1 MDAKVEKHKE
11 IALRILLPIKSIDE
25 KTKADKN
32 FIFSA
37 KRCPT
42 INRLPDYYLVYFLFA
57 DLLKYKDLGKFEKI
71 AWSFPI
77 EYNGKAFLIEYRKFG
92 IGIFVNEIEKDQ
104 VEANEIVNK
113 IIRAV
118 KAVKLYYNYVAEE
131 GVKKTEIN
139 VNNFNF
145 DLLERF
151 NYLKDSYKNQYSKYE
166 KNKGKT
172 KTENLTNGGK
182 IVSRLDY
189 KFLKNSNHLAISTIE
204 AFFSWTEHLFIHI
217 SIITQNISDGEKI
230 SKLIEAE
237 WKTKFTT
244 AIPLSNK
251 EENKFYNE
259 LLLVRQQMR
268 NFVAHGAF
276 GKNGSAFQ
284 FHSKTGAVPVLMRH
298 DKIKNKFD
306 FQGNLNFNNEEVIK
320 LIENFIDYL
329 CNSKYKTVMLYT
341 QEYHLPTIVTLA
353 KNGVYKEAI
362 QSMENMEK
370 FVERLSNQ
378 LDNSANMDW

>member
-1 MDAKVEKHKE
+1 MDAKIQKYKE
-11 IALRILLPIKSIDE
+11 IAIKILSPIKTIDE

-42 INRLPDYYLVYFLFA
+42 TNKLPDYYLVYFLFA
-57 DLLKYKDLGKFEKI
+57 DLLEFKNLGQFEKI

-77 EYNGKAFLIEYRKFG
+77 EYNEKAFLIEYRKLG
-92 IGIFVNEIEKDQ
+92 LGIFVNDIEQDQ

-113 IIRAV
+113 IIKAV
-118 KAVKLYYNYVAEE
+118 KSIKLYYNYVAEE
-131 GVKKTEIN
+131 GVKKSEIN
-139 VNNFNF
+139 VNNYNF
-145 DLLERF
+145 DLFERF
-151 NYLKDSYKNQYSKYE
+151 NYLKDLYKIQYSKYE

-172 KTENLTNGGK
+172 KTENLPNGGK
-182 IVSRLDY
+182 VISCLDY
-189 KFLKNSNHLAISTIE
+189 QFLKNSKHLAVSVIE
-204 AFFSWTEHLFIHI
+204 AFFSYTEHLFIHI
-217 SIITQNISDGEKI
+217 AIIAQNVSDGEQI

-237 WKTKFTT
+237 WKTKFIT

-259 LLLVRQQMR
+259 LLIVRQQMR

-276 GKNGSAFQ
+276 GKNGNAFQ
-284 FHSKTGAVPVLMRH
+284 FHSKTGAVPVVMKH
-298 DKIKNKFD
+298 DKNKNKFE
-306 FQGNLNFNNEEVIK
+306 FQGNLYFNDEEVIK

-329 CNSKYKTVMLYT
+329 WKSKYQPVMLYT
-341 QEYHLPTIVTLA
+341 QEYYLPTIVTLS
-353 KNGVYKEAI
+353 KNGVYKEAVE
-362 QSMENMEK
+362 SMENMEE
-370 FVERLSNQ
+370 FANRLSDK

>member
-1 MDAKVEKHKE
+1 MDAKVEKYKE
-11 IALRILLPIKSIDE
+11 IALRILSPIKLIDD

-118 KAVKLYYNYVAEE
+118 KAVKLYYNYVAGE
-131 GVKKTEIN
+131 GVKKSEIN

-151 NYLKDSYKNQYSKYE
+151 NYLKDS
-166 KNKGKT
+166 
-172 KTENLTNGGK
+172 
-182 IVSRLDY
+182 
-189 KFLKNSNHLAISTIE
+189 
-204 AFFSWTEHLFIHI
+204 
-217 SIITQNISDGEKI
+217 
-230 SKLIEAE
+230 
-237 WKTKFTT
+237 
-244 AIPLSNK
+244 
-251 EENKFYNE
+251 
-259 LLLVRQQMR
+259 
-268 NFVAHGAF
+268 
-276 GKNGSAFQ
+276 
-284 FHSKTGAVPVLMRH
+284 
-298 DKIKNKFD
+298 
-306 FQGNLNFNNEEVIK
+306 
-320 LIENFIDYL
+320 
-329 CNSKYKTVMLYT
+329 
-341 QEYHLPTIVTLA
+341 
-353 KNGVYKEAI
+353 
-362 QSMENMEK
+362 
-370 FVERLSNQ
+370 
-378 LDNSANMDW
+378 

>member
-1 MDAKVEKHKE
+1 MDAKIEKYKE
-11 IALRILLPIKSIDE
+11 IALKILSPIKSIDE
-25 KTKADKN
+25 NTKAEKN
-32 FIFSA
+32 FLFTA

-42 INRLPDYYLVYFLFA
+42 TNRLPNYYLVYFLFA

-92 IGIFVNEIEKDQ
+92 IGIFVNDIEKDQ

-131 GVKKTEIN
+131 GVKKSEIN
-139 VNNFNF
+139 VNNFNS
-145 DLLERF
+145 DLFERF
-151 NYLKDSYKNQYSKYE
+151 NYLKDLYKKQYSKYE

-172 KTENLTNGGK
+172 TTKNLPNGGK
-182 IVSRLDY
+182 VVSRLDY

-217 SIITQNISDGEKI
+217 AIIAQNISDGEKI

-237 WKTKFTT
+237 WKTKFIT

-251 EENKFYNE
+251 EESKFYNE

-276 GKNGSAFQ
+276 GKNGNAFQ
-284 FHSKTGAVPVLMRH
+284 FHSKTGAVPVLMSH
-298 DKIKNKFD
+298 DKTKNKYD
-306 FQGNLNFNNEEVIK
+306 FQGNLNFNDEEVIK
-320 LIENFIDYL
+320 LIENFIEYL
-329 CNSKYKTVMLYT
+329 WKSKYNTVMLYT
-341 QEYHLPTIVTLA
+341 QEHYLPTIVTLA
-353 KNGVYKEAI
+353 KNGVYKEAVESI
-362 QSMENMEK
+362 ENMEE
-370 FVERLSNQ
+370 FIERLTNK
-378 LDNSANMDW
+378 LDDSANMDW

>member
-1 MDAKVEKHKE
+1 MDAKVEKYKE
-11 IALRILLPIKSIDE
+11 IALRILSPIKLIDD

-118 KAVKLYYNYVAEE
+118 KAVKLYYNYVAGE
-131 GVKKTEIN
+131 GVKKSEIN

-217 SIITQNISDGEKI
+217 SIIAQNISDGEQI

-276 GKNGSAFQ
+276 GKNGNAFQ
-284 FHSKTGAVPVLMRH
+284 FHSKTCAVPVLMRH

-329 CNSKYKTVMLYT
+329 WNSKYKTVMLYT
-341 QEYHLPTIVTLA
+341 QEYYLPTIVTLA

-362 QSMENMEK
+362 KSMENMEK